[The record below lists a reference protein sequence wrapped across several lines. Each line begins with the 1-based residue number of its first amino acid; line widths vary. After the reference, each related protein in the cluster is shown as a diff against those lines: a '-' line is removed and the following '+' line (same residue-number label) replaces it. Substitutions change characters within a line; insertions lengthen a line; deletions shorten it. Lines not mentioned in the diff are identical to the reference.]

1 MVFHFRNL
9 WEIYR
14 NPYLWTNETETDMG
28 IERFSYYRPPISQA
42 VVPSENKT
50 LEEVFRII
58 TTDPTLEDNTRRLR
72 DSLLTDG
79 EDKYREEKKR
89 LLPSVTFGGVFD
101 YRHRDPQKYRDSLLE
116 KRKTETD
123 PQEIS
128 KIERNISLLEGKK
141 GLLSPSGLVIID
153 IDHISQTGVSLEGL
167 RERLSGDRE
176 IGVRLVFVSPSGD
189 GLKLVCKTA
198 SGIETLS
205 QYEDIYNRL
214 RNYINTAYPGIV
226 VDKSGKDI
234 TRLCLLPFDSQAIL
248 RDWED
253 TFHPE
258 RHPLPSTKVIFP
270 RDFERLPDL
279 GDGVEEIVRRVEES
293 GRDIAPDYSQYL
305 PLVYSFT
312 ALGERGRSLLHRV
325 CRFSPKYNPED
336 TDRDWDKCIDS
347 PETQSIGYFINLCKD
362 SGIDV
367 SFPHRERSRY
377 AEMNNPDRYTT
388 RGGISPQTDRETPQ
402 QTSQE
407 RYSGYLDIPDIRE
420 EVSKKKEGIK
430 TGYSFRNSRGKEEK
444 LILSPGLTF
453 ICGKSSHGKSRFIQN
468 LSLQILQ
475 ELQRKEEEGVVLF
488 FAFEED
494 YPEVILQFANIYTRT
509 PGISKFEST
518 SNTEVLRDYF
528 KTGSLNKSPDVSPNK
543 TQEENRQIRLRR
555 EEIISSIERF
565 REIQTSGRLRVYYS
579 PDLQV
584 RGDRTPLDKE
594 DLSGV
599 LEYLSSKLRVKAV
612 FLDYVQAIYKDGY
625 RGDRKDELR
634 EICSELNKLSKRLD
648 IPFVLSAQ
656 LNRETSNPT
665 SMSGDNI
672 AESADI
678 TRYSDTILC
687 LWNSA
692 FINDVKNKDSYLESK
707 DYKLLQ
713 SRGFTLGEEGKL
725 YCILTKNRGA
735 TPYIDAVLDFVGE
748 TGEIP
753 TNEDLPPDTAP
764 QTGRQKGT
772 DGLFSGEYEEL

>member
-1 MVFHFRNL
+1 MDFHFRNL
-9 WEIYR
+9 WEINR
-14 NPYLWTNETETDMG
+14 NPYLWTNETETNMG
-28 IERFSYYRPPISQA
+28 IERFSYFLPPVWNTTPDRVLS
-42 VVPSENKT
+42 
-50 LEEVFRII
+50 LEEVWEYISGRK
-58 TTDPTLEDNTRRLR
+58 TLQISRKDTQSGVLSGIG
-72 DSLLTDG
+72 SLQDVTQKVRSLTP
-79 EDKYREEKKR
+79 EEYGSRQTGKVTY
-89 LLPSVTFGGVFD
+89 LPLCTFGGVF
-101 YRHRDPQKYRDSLLE
+101 S
-116 KRKTETD
+116 KREGDGLQET
-123 PQEIS
+123 
-128 KIERNISLLEGKK
+128 
-141 GLLSPSGLVIID
+141 SGLVCLD
-153 IDHISQTGVSLEGL
+153 IDHATSQGVSLEDLKG
-167 RERLSGDRE
+167 RLSQDRE
-176 IGVRLVFVSPSGD
+176 IGLRLLFTSPSGD
-189 GLKLVCKTA
+189 GLKIVCKT
-198 SGIETLS
+198 SGEITDRDSYRREFDILNSFVSRKYSVQLDS
-205 QYEDIYNRL
+205 QTSNIDR
-214 RNYINTAYPGIV
+214 G
-226 VDKSGKDI
+226 
-234 TRLCLLPFDSQAIL
+234 CLLCFDPDAVL
-248 RDWED
+248 RTWTD
-253 TFHPE
+253 TFDPDL
-258 RHPLPSTKVIFP
+258 HPLPEEEIRRPRKERRTTDSVSSWDWDTYREERLIPALFERIDSVFPEMSFRWRGSTWESPCKLDGSPAKDPRRDKSVITQRVPGVILEQGGDAVPIIDYYKDKNNLSFAEAMRELSRLAGLEEEYSELCRRYAQTSTK
-270 RDFERLPDL
+270 E
-279 GDGVEEIVRRVEES
+279 
-293 GRDIAPDYSQYL
+293 
-305 PLVYSFT
+305 
-312 ALGERGRSLLHRV
+312 
-325 CRFSPKYNPED
+325 
-336 TDRDWDKCIDS
+336 TD
-347 PETQSIGYFINLCKD
+347 
-362 SGIDV
+362 
-367 SFPHRERSRY
+367 
-377 AEMNNPDRYTT
+377 MDRYTT

-420 EVSKKKEGIK
+420 EVSRKKEGIK
-430 TGYSFRNSRGKEEK
+430 TGYSFRNSQGKEEK

-453 ICGKSSHGKSRFIQN
+453 ICGKSSHGKSRFLQN

-475 ELQRKEEEGVVLF
+475 DLRNKEEEGVVLF

-555 EEIISSIERF
+555 EGIISSIERF

>member
-1 MVFHFRNL
+1 M
-9 WEIYR
+9 
-14 NPYLWTNETETDMG
+14 DK
-28 IERFSYYRPPISQA
+28 ERFSYYRPPISQA

-50 LEEVFRII
+50 LEDVFRII
-58 TTDPTLEDNTRRLR
+58 TTDRTLEDNTRRLR

-336 TDRDWDKCIDS
+336 TDRDWDNCIDS

-367 SFPHRERSRY
+367 SFPHREQSRY
-377 AEMNNPDRYTT
+377 AEMNNPDRYKTP
-388 RGGISPQTDRETPQ
+388 GGGVSSQAVPADRKDPLQATP
-402 QTSQE
+402 E
-407 RYSGYLDIPDIRE
+407 ANPEENPEEKYREFLDIPDIQK
-420 EVSKKKEGIK
+420 EVSRKKEGIK
-430 TGYSFRNSRGKEEK
+430 TGYTFKTSQGKEEK
-444 LILSPGLTF
+444 LILSPGLTL
-453 ICGKSSHGKSRFIQN
+453 ICGKSSHGKSRLLQN
-468 LSLQILQ
+468 LALQIL
-475 ELQRKEEEGVVLF
+475 EDLRIKEEEGEVLF

-494 YPEVILQFANIYTRT
+494 YPEVLLQFANIYTHT
-509 PGISKFEST
+509 PGLSKYGT
-518 SNTEVLRDYF
+518 KNTEVLRDYF
-528 KTGSLNKSPDVSPNK
+528 AHKEEEDWKPKSPEK
-543 TQEENRQIRLRR
+543 IWENVRPRL
-555 EEIISSIERF
+555 ERF
-565 REIQTSGRLRVYYS
+565 TEIQKSGKLRIYYR
-579 PDLQV
+579 PDLQIK
-584 RGDRTPLDKE
+584 GDRTPKDKP

-599 LEYLSSKLRVKAV
+599 ISYLSSQRPIKAV
-612 FLDYVQAIYKDGY
+612 FLDYAQAIYKDGY
-625 RGDRKDELR
+625 RKDRREELR
-634 EICSELNKLSKRLD
+634 EICKELNDLSKKLD
-648 IPFVLSAQ
+648 IPFILSAQ
-656 LNRETSNPT
+656 LNRETQNPT

-678 TRYSDTILC
+678 TRYGDTILC

-692 FINDVKNKDSYLESK
+692 FLKDVKNKETYLESP
-707 DYKLLQ
+707 DYKELQ
-713 SRGFTLGEEGKL
+713 SKGFSFTEEGGKL
-725 YCILTKNRGA
+725 YCYLAKNRGG
-735 TPYIDAVLDFVGE
+735 TPFVEAVLDYVGE

-753 TNEDLPPDTAP
+753 TNEDLPPDTALDTQIDR
-764 QTGRQKGT
+764 QTS
-772 DGLFSGEYEEL
+772 LPLYEDLEEA